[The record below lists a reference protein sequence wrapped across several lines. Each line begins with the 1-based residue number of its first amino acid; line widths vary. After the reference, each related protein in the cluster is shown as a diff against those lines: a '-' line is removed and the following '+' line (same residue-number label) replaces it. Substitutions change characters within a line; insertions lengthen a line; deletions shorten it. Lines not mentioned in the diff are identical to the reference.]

1 MALRGKEE
9 QGSEWT
15 FVERRKARLNG
26 YCGDVF
32 HVKLIGARSVPQSRE
47 VKVNLTEQ
55 QLISGLR
62 RGELSALE
70 ELMDRYTPYVSS
82 VIARILRG
90 RQADVED
97 LTADVFLA
105 VWDNREK
112 VQPGKVKGY
121 LGAIARN
128 RAFNLLRADQ
138 ESLPLEEDVLLLETD
153 GPDKEL
159 DRRETARMVN
169 QALGELDKPQ
179 RELFVRHYYYGQT
192 VQEAALAMG
201 LNLSTAKTWLRRGRE
216 TLKAIL
222 EKEGYGHEAAGD
234 FRANG

>member
-1 MALRGKEE
+1 MTEEQLVKALR
-9 QGSEWT
+9 
-15 FVERRKARLNG
+15 RR
-26 YCGDVF
+26 
-32 HVKLIGARSVPQSRE
+32 
-47 VKVNLTEQ
+47 
-55 QLISGLR
+55 
-62 RGELSALE
+62 ELSALE

-82 VIARILRG
+82 IISRILRN
-90 RQADVED
+90 RPADAEE

-105 VWDNREK
+105 AWDNRDK
-112 VQPGKVKGY
+112 LQAGKLKGY

-128 RAFNLLRADQ
+128 RAFNLLRADR
-138 ESLPLEEDVLLLETD
+138 EALPLEEDALLLETD

-159 DRRETARMVN
+159 DKKETARVVN
-169 QALGELDKPQ
+169 KALSQLDKPQ

-222 EKEGYGHEAAGD
+222 EKEGYGHETAGD
-234 FRANG
+234 LQAHG